1 MFKSLKNFL
10 SDIRLFFF
18 TLNILIEIKKIK
30 PKFVFYSEKKSYQ
43 KYAQPIIE
51 VLSSQ
56 YPNQVYYFSSDKSDK
71 FENKNVKNFYIS
83 NLFLGTFFNP
93 VKAENMFLTV
103 TDLGNHFIKKT
114 KNIDK
119 YIFYFH
125 STVSTTKTF
134 TPKAFDNYDII
145 MCNGQFHIN
154 EIRSRESLN
163 KLKKKSLIPTGFFY
177 FDYLLDKINFNINP
191 NEILI
196 APSWNYSV
204 KNFINKNFIELIEI
218 LLKKNFNVIFRP
230 HPEHLRRSK
239 IILDE
244 IKKKFLHK
252 KNFTFDIDD
261 DSFYSMEKANCLI
274 TDSSG
279 IAIEYMI
286 IFKRPVL
293 YLDEFDKIHNPE
305 FSDYSSLKTIDNKI
319 KDDFGYLFKKNDFYQ
334 IDKIIDSAQKKFQI
348 NNLKLDNFI
357 KNEFFN
363 YGKSKMFLLSK
374 LKELFN
380 SVR

>member
-1 MFKSLKNFL
+1 M
-10 SDIRLFFF
+10 
-18 TLNILIEIKKIK
+18 IEIKKIK

-83 NLFLGTFFNP
+83 NLFLGTFFNQ

>member
-1 MFKSLKNFL
+1 M
-10 SDIRLFFF
+10 
-18 TLNILIEIKKIK
+18 
-30 PKFVFYSEKKSYQ
+30 
-43 KYAQPIIE
+43 
-51 VLSSQ
+51 
-56 YPNQVYYFSSDKSDK
+56 
-71 FENKNVKNFYIS
+71 
-83 NLFLGTFFNP
+83 
-93 VKAENMFLTV
+93 
-103 TDLGNHFIKKT
+103 
-114 KNIDK
+114 
-119 YIFYFH
+119 
-125 STVSTTKTF
+125 STTKTF
-134 TPKAFDNYDII
+134 TPKAFYNYDII

>member
-83 NLFLGTFFNP
+83 NLFLGTFFNQ

-204 KNFINKNFIELIEI
+204 KNFINKNFIELNEI

>member
-83 NLFLGTFFNP
+83 NLFLGTFFNQ